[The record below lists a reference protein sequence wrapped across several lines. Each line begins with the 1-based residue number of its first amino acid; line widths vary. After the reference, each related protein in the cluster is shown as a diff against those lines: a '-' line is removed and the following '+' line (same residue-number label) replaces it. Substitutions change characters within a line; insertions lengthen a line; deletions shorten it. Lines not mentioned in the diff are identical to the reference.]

1 MNPQHIG
8 KSMNEIA
15 PLIEGLISS
24 GNDVEFTVTGNS
36 MAPTFR
42 NMLDTVILTK
52 CDGEKLH
59 RGQIPLYRRADG
71 SYILH
76 RIVKVKKDCYYM
88 AGDNQTETEKNVP
101 KSSVICVVKSFVRGG
116 KVYSCNSLAF
126 RVYSFLWMLILPLRR
141 YVFRFVGFIKRLSKG
156 GTK

>member
-1 MNPQHIG
+1 MNPQHTS

-76 RIVKVKKDCYYM
+76 RIVRVKKDCYDM
-88 AGDNQTETEKNVP
+88 AGDNQTEIERGVP
-101 KSSVICVVKSFVRGG
+101 KTAVICVVKAFVKNGKKRSCSSASFRI
-116 KVYSCNSLAF
+116 
-126 RVYSFLWMLILPLRR
+126 YSFFWMLILPLRR
-141 YVFRFVGFIKRLSKG
+141 HVIRFVRSIKNLKKG
-156 GTK
+156 GK